1 MRINNAPFFSLD
13 GIDGAGKSTQC
24 RLLVDWLQLQGRKVV
39 QCADP
44 GGTEVGTIL
53 RTLLL
58 EHRGQMDVT
67 CEALLFMASR
77 AQLVAEIIRPALKEG
92 CIVVADRF
100 FLANIV
106 YQGYG
111 GGLEPNQLR
120 NVALFGTGW
129 LEPDMTFVLDL
140 PPARALKRR
149 KEQPDRLESR

>member
-24 RLLVDWLQLQGRKVV
+24 RLLVDWLCLQGRKAMA
-39 QCADP
+39 CTDP

-58 EHRGQMDVT
+58 EHRGHMDMT

-77 AQLVAEIIRPALKEG
+77 AQLVAEIIRPALKDG

-100 FLANIV
+100 FLAHIV

-111 GGLEPNQLR
+111 G
-120 NVALFGTGW
+120 A
-129 LEPDMTFVLDL
+129 PD
-140 PPARALKRR
+140 P
-149 KEQPDRLESR
+149 Q